1 MAAIAGASPNPAIR
15 IATPAVISAPSI
27 ARFRENGIAKRR
39 IISSPVSPGARIF
52 WRASIVVWL
61 EGTDHDQATR
71 LSDCRR
77 RRIGDWAVGRDRARL
92 DKVREE
98 AAAPGEVVVR
108 AFDATDAA
116 AMDRLIDEADPDLLV
131 LSAGARARLA
141 LIHEQTWESF
151 SAPWNTDLKIA
162 FQVGQ
167 TALRRPLRPGSLVII
182 VSSGAGLLGSPLSG
196 GYAGAKRMQMFLASY
211 LQRSADAAKL
221 GIRFLAL
228 VPKQVVAETELGA
241 TVASAYGALGGIT
254 PEKFMER
261 FGTPLTA
268 NDLARTIVDIAGGE
282 IARDGNIVGVSGKG
296 I

>member
-1 MAAIAGASPNPAIR
+1 MTKQPG
-15 IATPAVISAPSI
+15 SA
-27 ARFRENGIAKRR
+27 
-39 IISSPVSPGARIF
+39 
-52 WRASIVVWL
+52 IVVGGGSGIGRAAVL
-61 EGTDHDQATR
+61 ALAAAG
-71 LSDCRR
+71 RR
-77 RRIGDWAVGRDRARL
+77 VWAVGRDRARL

-296 I
+296 IKPL

>member
-1 MAAIAGASPNPAIR
+1 MTKQPN
-15 IATPAVISAPSI
+15 SA
-27 ARFRENGIAKRR
+27 
-39 IISSPVSPGARIF
+39 
-52 WRASIVVWL
+52 IVVGGGSGIGRATVL
-61 EGTDHDQATR
+61 ALAAAGTR
-71 LSDCRR
+71 V
-77 RRIGDWAVGRDRARL
+77 WAVGRDRARL
-92 DKVREE
+92 EQVRNE
-98 AAAPGEVVVR
+98 AGGPGEVTVR
-108 AFDATDAA
+108 AFDATDAP
-116 AMDRLIDEADPDLLV
+116 AMDRLIDEVNPDLLV

-151 SAPWNTDLKIA
+151 SEPWNTDLKIA

-182 VSSGAGLLGSPLSG
+182 VSSGAGLQGSPLSG
-196 GYAGAKRMQMFLASY
+196 GYAGAKRMQMFLAGY

-268 NDLARTIVDIAGGE
+268 NDLGRVIVEVARGE
-282 IARDGNIVGVSGKG
+282 IAPEGNIVGVSGKG
-296 I
+296 IEAL

>member
-1 MAAIAGASPNPAIR
+1 MTKQPG
-15 IATPAVISAPSI
+15 SA
-27 ARFRENGIAKRR
+27 
-39 IISSPVSPGARIF
+39 
-52 WRASIVVWL
+52 IVVGGGSGIGRATVL
-61 EGTDHDQATR
+61 ALAAAGTR
-71 LSDCRR
+71 V
-77 RRIGDWAVGRDRARL
+77 WAVGRDRARL
-92 DKVREE
+92 EQVRNE
-98 AAAPGEVVVR
+98 AAGPGEVTVR
-108 AFDATDAA
+108 ALDATDAP
-116 AMDRLIDEADPDLLV
+116 AMDRLIEEADPDLLV

-182 VSSGAGLLGSPLSG
+182 VSSGAGLMGSPLSG
-196 GYAGAKRMQMFLASY
+196 GYAGAKRMQMFLAGY

-241 TVASAYGALGGIT
+241 IVADAYGALGGIT

-261 FGTPLTA
+261 FGSPLTA
-268 NDLARTIVDIAGGE
+268 NDLARTIVDIARGE
-282 IARDGNIVGVSGKG
+282 LAREGSIVGVSGKG
-296 I
+296 IEPL